1 MTTQSKRWER
11 LKAAAMKPNRQ
22 NGKLPLEY
30 WIGRGNP
37 LNPYLRG
44 RIIWFRRKELKP
56 KEIRLPPEQ
65 LCFEGEVVFNE
76 HTLILNWVKQWLKW
90 VQWYWT
96 IAYSPDVTIDQLF
109 DAPICATTWK
119 RTNKDV
125 NLIKFGLLW
134 KAYDMAAGWSLSTTP
149 NWILDNKT
157 IIQFDRWILGGY
169 SGSDFIMAPLDLSSK
184 ENKESRYIRI

>member
-1 MTTQSKRWER
+1 
-11 LKAAAMKPNRQ
+11 
-22 NGKLPLEY
+22 
-30 WIGRGNP
+30 
-37 LNPYLRG
+37 
-44 RIIWFRRKELKP
+44 
-56 KEIRLPPEQ
+56 LPPEQ